1 MTMNPVSYLLS
12 ANEILPVA
20 AVLSLC
26 VPRLWRVHLF
36 SFFNRCCK
44 LQQEMEK
51 MKQKCTYTYIK
62 LTINGINRPAT
73 AGWLLSTRGD
83 HFISKPFVSTLLA
96 VPYQYHCPYHNYEI
110 KNTFM

>member
-1 MTMNPVSYLLS
+1 MTMNPVSNLLS

-20 AVLSLC
+20 AVLSIC

-51 MKQKCTYTYIK
+51 NEAKVYIYIHK
-62 LTINGINRPAT
+62 A
-73 AGWLLSTRGD
+73 
-83 HFISKPFVSTLLA
+83 
-96 VPYQYHCPYHNYEI
+96 YHKWH
-110 KNTFM
+110 